1 MKVISGRLESRLL
14 AAATILAVAG
24 AWVLAASWAPG
35 STEAARS
42 ANALTHVTRG
52 TSNSTIST
60 CSGSTCPIKHIVFLI
75 RENHSFDNLFA
86 HFPGADGTNFAWMGS
101 KKVPLSVTPDHIPM
115 DIGHSGTQARLAVN
129 GGRMNRF
136 YSLSGARQFGHDY
149 ADSAYVRSEV
159 PIYWKY
165 AQTYALA
172 DHFFSTI
179 MGPSYP
185 NHLVT
190 IAATAARTI
199 DNPHGQHVESWGCD
213 AGPTSRVPVESTQ
226 GKITYTKP
234 CFNMPTIGDLANKHH
249 VSWSNY
255 AAPYMKWGYIWN
267 AFDYVKHIRY
277 GPSWAQADKPYS
289 RFADD
294 VAQGKLSQITWIT
307 PDQVSSDH
315 PPFSICRGQDW
326 TASVINA
333 IMKSKFWRSTA
344 IVVTWDDFGGFYDH
358 VAPPMTSN
366 ISLGPRV
373 PTIVIS
379 PYARAHYVS
388 HTVYDFA
395 SMLKF
400 AEDRFNLGHLNA
412 TDRDARSLA
421 GMFNFQQKPLPPT
434 IMRPMQCPSLPSSLH
449 VKATLATVALVG
461 GQYKMVLRLA
471 DGMSRTASAD
481 VRAKVQ
487 FHGGATRVAH
497 MSIGDALNVRL
508 VPDPTQAGYYI
519 LTRISDSSLRAEK
532 AMPATVFSVAR
543 AKRLLLATRSPGL
556 PDIAIDVG
564 RRTKVV
570 GQNGSK
576 ATFGD
581 FIEGGKVKIT
591 GTLDTQSN
599 SMFDVSRIQLLYP
612 LKS

>member
-1 MKVISGRLESRLL
+1 MV
-14 AAATILAVAG
+14 LAVAG
-24 AWVLAASWAPG
+24 VWALAAPWSPG
-35 STEAARS
+35 QTEAARS
-42 ANALTHVTRG
+42 ATELTHVTRG
-52 TSNSTIST
+52 PSNSTIST
-60 CSGSTCPIKHIVFLI
+60 CTGSACPIKHIVFII
-75 RENHSFDNLFA
+75 RENHSFDNIFA
-86 HFPGADGTNFAWMGS
+86 HFPGAAGTNFAWVGP
-101 KKVPLSVTPDHIPM
+101 KKVPLSATPDHIPL

-185 NHLVT
+185 NHLVS

-199 DNPHGQHVESWGCD
+199 DNPHGQRVESWGCD
-213 AGPTSRVPVESTQ
+213 SGPTARVPVESAQ

-234 CFNMPTIGDLANKHH
+234 CFNMPTIGDLANKHR

-267 AFDYVKHIRY
+267 AFDYIKHIRY
-277 GPSWAQADKPYS
+277 GPSWAQADKPYN
-289 RFADD
+289 RFASD
-294 VAQGKLSQITWIT
+294 VAKGKLSQLTWIT

-333 IMKSKFWRSTA
+333 IMNSKFWKATA
-344 IVVTWDDFGGFYDH
+344 IIVTWDDFGGFYDH

-388 HTVYDFA
+388 HTVYDYA

-400 AEDRFNLGHLNA
+400 AEDRFNLGNLNA
-412 TDRDARSLA
+412 TDRNAKSLV
-421 GMFNFQQKPLPPT
+421 GMFNFQQEPLPPT
-434 IMRPMQCPSLPSSLH
+434 LMRPMQCPAVPSSVH
-449 VKATLATVALVG
+449 VEATVANVTLAG
-461 GQYKMVLRLA
+461 GLYKMVLRLP
-471 DGMSRTASAD
+471 DGTSRTASAD
-481 VRAKVQ
+481 IRTKVQ
-487 FHGGATRVAH
+487 FHGGATTIPHV
-497 MSIGDALNVRL
+497 SIGDALKVRL
-508 VPDPTQAGYYI
+508 VPDPTQAGYYV
-519 LTRISDSSLRAEK
+519 LTKVWDDSLKAEK
-532 AMPATVFSVAR
+532 AMPATIFSVAP
-543 AKRLLLATRSPGL
+543 AKRLVLVKRTPGL
-556 PDIAIDVG
+556 PIVSITVG
-564 RRTKVV
+564 RGTRFVR
-570 GQNGSK
+570 QNGGK

-581 FIEGGKVKIT
+581 FVAGGKVNIT
-591 GTLDTQSN
+591 GTLDTQSS